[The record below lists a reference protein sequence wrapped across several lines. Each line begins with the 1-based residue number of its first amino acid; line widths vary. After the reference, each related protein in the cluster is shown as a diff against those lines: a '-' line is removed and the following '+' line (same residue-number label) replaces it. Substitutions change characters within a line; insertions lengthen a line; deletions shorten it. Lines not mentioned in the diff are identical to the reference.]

1 MIRYID
7 LVLVIIFIAVAV
19 VFTAQNSKLVN
30 VKFLQFESIKFPISI
45 IVFIAVIIGIIIGL
59 IYHFYVVYKIKKG
72 LKNGKEKI
80 WPV

>member
-19 VFTAQNSKLVN
+19 IFTAQNSKLVN

-45 IVFIAVIIGIIIGL
+45 IVFFAVIIGIIIGL
-59 IYHFYVVYKIKKG
+59 IYHFYVVYKIKKE